1 MKARTA
7 LGVGALALLTVRHLL
22 GRTRAMSFHGATVL
36 ITGGSRGLG
45 LLLAREFG
53 AEGARVAICARDADE
68 LDTAAADLEARGIA
82 VLTLRG
88 DVTDSSQVEGIVHGV
103 RARWGRSTCS

>member
-1 MKARTA
+1 VRWRSSLCGTCWVGRARC
-7 LGVGALALLTVRHLL
+7 R
-22 GRTRAMSFHGATVL
+22 S
-36 ITGGSRGLG
+36 TGGSRGLG